1 MPMPMPDADAD
12 ARCRCPMPMPMPDAD
27 ADADAGPPPS
37 ASARAVVPTW
47 PSRMSHVLRSELIA
61 TARAMHA
68 DGLAP
73 GTSGNVSAR
82 TRAGLLITPSG
93 VPYDALAP
101 SDLCELDARG
111 EVVGPRR
118 LPPSSEW
125 RLHLG
130 VYAAR
135 PEVAAIVHTHS
146 RFATTLSTLR
156 RDLPAVHYM
165 IAVAGGPTVRC
176 ARYATY
182 GTAALAEAAAE
193 ALVDRL
199 ACLLANHGLVA
210 LGASLPAALRVARE
224 IEIVAEEYLR
234 ALQVGQPFVLPD
246 EEIAL
251 VVAKFRDYGPRDPR
265 R

>member
-1 MPMPMPDADAD
+1 
-12 ARCRCPMPMPMPDAD
+12 
-27 ADADAGPPPS
+27 
-37 ASARAVVPTW
+37 
-47 PSRMSHVLRSELIA
+47 MSHALRSELLA

-68 DGLAP
+68 EGLAP

-82 TRAGLLITPSG
+82 TSSGLLITPSG
-93 VPYDALAP
+93 VDYESLQP
-101 SDLCELDARG
+101 SDLCELNARG
-111 EVVGPRR
+111 ELVGPRR

-135 PEVAAIVHTHS
+135 PEVAAVVHTHS
-146 RFATTLSTLR
+146 RFAATLSTLR

-182 GTAALAEAAAE
+182 GSAELAAAAVD
-193 ALVDRL
+193 ALSGRL

-224 IEIVAEEYLR
+224 IELVAEQYLR
-234 ALQVGQPFVLPD
+234 ALAVGQPVVLPD

-251 VVAKFRDYGPRDPR
+251 VVEKFRDYGPRFPNLR
-265 R
+265 SRP

>member
-1 MPMPMPDADAD
+1 
-12 ARCRCPMPMPMPDAD
+12 
-27 ADADAGPPPS
+27 
-37 ASARAVVPTW
+37 
-47 PSRMSHVLRSELIA
+47 MSHALRTELLA

-82 TRAGLLITPSG
+82 TLAGLLITPSG
-93 VPYDALAP
+93 VAYEQLAP

-111 EVVGPRR
+111 ELMSPRR

-130 VYAAR
+130 IYAAR

-146 RFATTLSTLR
+146 RFATTLSCLR

-165 IAVAGGPTVRC
+165 IAVAGGPNVRC

-182 GTAALAEAAAE
+182 GSAELAEAAAE
-193 ALVDRL
+193 ALAGRL

-210 LGASLPAALRVARE
+210 LGASLGAALRVARE
-224 IEIVAEEYLR
+224 IELVAEEYLR
-234 ALQVGQPFVLPD
+234 ALQVGEPFILPD
-246 EEIAL
+246 DEIAR
-251 VVAKFRDYGPRDPR
+251 VQDKFCAYGPRTPR

>member
-1 MPMPMPDADAD
+1 MTHA
-12 ARCRCPMPMPMPDAD
+12 
-27 ADADAGPPPS
+27 
-37 ASARAVVPTW
+37 
-47 PSRMSHVLRSELIA
+47 LRTELIA
-61 TARAMHA
+61 TAQAMHR

-82 TRAGLLITPSG
+82 TRGGMLITPSG
-93 VPYDALAP
+93 VAYEQLQP
-101 SDLCELDARG
+101 SDVCELDPSGAPL
-111 EVVGPRR
+111 GPRR

-125 RLHLG
+125 RLHLDI
-130 VYAAR
+130 YAAR
-135 PEVAAIVHTHS
+135 PEIASIVHTHS
-146 RFATTLSTLR
+146 RFATTLSCLR

-182 GTAALAEAAAE
+182 GTAELAGAAAE
-193 ALVDRL
+193 ALVGRL

-224 IEIVAEEYLR
+224 IELVAEEYLR
-234 ALQVGQPFVLPD
+234 ALQVGQPFILPD

-251 VVAKFRDYGPRDPR
+251 VVDKFRDYGPRSPR

>member
-1 MPMPMPDADAD
+1 MNHAL
-12 ARCRCPMPMPMPDAD
+12 
-27 ADADAGPPPS
+27 
-37 ASARAVVPTW
+37 RA
-47 PSRMSHVLRSELIA
+47 ELLA
-61 TARAMHA
+61 TAQTMHH

-82 TRAGLLITPSG
+82 TPGGMLITPSG
-93 VPYDALAP
+93 VPYDALAL
-101 SDLCELDARG
+101 SDFCELDARG
-111 EVVGPRR
+111 ELLGPRR

-146 RFATTLSTLR
+146 RFATTLSCLR

-165 IAVAGGPTVRC
+165 IAVAGGPNVRC

-182 GTAALAEAAAE
+182 GTAELASAALEAMQG
-193 ALVDRL
+193 RL

-210 LGASLPAALRVARE
+210 VGGKLAAALRVARE
-224 IEIVAEEYLR
+224 IELVAEEYLR
-234 ALQVGQPFVLPD
+234 ALQVGQPVILPD
-246 EEIAL
+246 EEIARVL
-251 VVAKFRDYGPRDPR
+251 EKFADYGPRPPR